1 MPKFRSQP
9 CTFVCCSSIMSSPS
23 LLVAR
28 LAVLVYVA
36 AVAHLAAAFTFHS
49 TVPSVRLSRHHIR
62 PSSASARLAPTLGAS
77 VAVPPPQT
85 HADTRQPPV
94 APVTSSAERFYPSSY
109 AEVYQRREAVAA
121 LEAASASSKG
131 NVTALA
137 ADVGAGGA
145 GACWYPVL
153 VRQFCSAVS
162 GQLMR
167 TFHAA
172 KGQWTRLHHMPITD
186 AAFLQICLKHLLIIG
201 LTVFVY
207 RWLNMHLTSIPLP
220 PTTATSPA
228 AGPAGLATIAPHTPS
243 ARKLL
248 SMIAFLRRRQS
259 SDVAD
264 DVVEEVVSAGDKA
277 TGLWLTTGAV
287 GVLVLGLWQ
296 QAASARRR
304 ERARIRRALDEY
316 EDAKESWI
324 REGIDPE
331 AEEYLRQQGY
341 RRPQYQAYTQG
352 RRQQT
357 DTDKRP
363 GKGDEE
369 EDDEW

>member
-1 MPKFRSQP
+1 
-9 CTFVCCSSIMSSPS
+9 MSSPS
-23 LLVAR
+23 LVVAR

-36 AVAHLAAAFTFHS
+36 AVAHLAAAFTYHS

-85 HADTRQPPV
+85 QADTRQPPV

-145 GACWYPVL
+145 GDAGACWYPVL
-153 VRQFCSAVS
+153 VRRLFTTVS

-186 AAFLQICLKHLLIIG
+186 A
-201 LTVFVY
+201 V
-207 RWLNMHLTSIPLP
+207 R
-220 PTTATSPA
+220 
-228 AGPAGLATIAPHTPS
+228 
-243 ARKLL
+243 
-248 SMIAFLRRRQS
+248 
-259 SDVAD
+259 
-264 DVVEEVVSAGDKA
+264 
-277 TGLWLTTGAV
+277 
-287 GVLVLGLWQ
+287 
-296 QAASARRR
+296 
-304 ERARIRRALDEY
+304 
-316 EDAKESWI
+316 
-324 REGIDPE
+324 
-331 AEEYLRQQGY
+331 
-341 RRPQYQAYTQG
+341 
-352 RRQQT
+352 
-357 DTDKRP
+357 
-363 GKGDEE
+363 
-369 EDDEW
+369 